1 MFFAIFLFLYI
12 NKNDIPIMLRKDE
25 FLDLL
30 GLLNSDVAMKSQLK
44 DLEIFVD
51 EQLRS
56 NINIIKMINSTTAFT
71 ATTSDGL
78 EIVDKIIKT
87 NIVHRDITTK
97 GTTQIS
103 EGTNGV
109 SYYIWD
115 NTLKYLDNSDATTTP
130 FNDKVIGGSVDNS
143 FIFDG
148 LLRIKLPDNTNK
160 FVAKQLATKYTTI
173 NEGFGY
179 WSKLNRPNY
188 LDNKV
193 NINNAIISDAVKVL
207 YDKINNIVYMEF
219 KLF

>member
-12 NKNDIPIMLRKDE
+12 NKNHIPIMLRKDE

-30 GLLNSDVAMKSQLK
+30 GGLNSDVAIKSQLK

-56 NINIIKMINSTTAFT
+56 NVNIIKMINSAN
-71 ATTSDGL
+71 ATTPSLLDGL

-87 NIVHRDITTK
+87 NVVHRDITIK

-103 EGTNGV
+103 EGINGV

-115 NTLKYLDNSDATTTP
+115 NSLKYPNNSDATTTP
-130 FNDKVIGGSVDNS
+130 FNDKVIGESVDNT
-143 FIFDG
+143 FVFDG
-148 LLRIKLPDNTNK
+148 RLRIKLPDNTNK
-160 FVAKQLATKYTTI
+160 FVAKQLAIKYMNI
-173 NEGFGY
+173 NDGFGY
-179 WSKLNRPNY
+179 WSKSNRPND
-188 LDNKV
+188 LNNNV
-193 NINNAIISDAVKVL
+193 NTNNSILSDAVEVL
-207 YDKINNIVYMEF
+207 YDKINNIVYMQF